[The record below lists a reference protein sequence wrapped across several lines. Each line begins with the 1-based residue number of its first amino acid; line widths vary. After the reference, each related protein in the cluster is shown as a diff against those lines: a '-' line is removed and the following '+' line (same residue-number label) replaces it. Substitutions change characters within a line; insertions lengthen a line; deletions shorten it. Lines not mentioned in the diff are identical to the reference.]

1 MLPCSHQFH
10 GRRVVYYAFMIN
22 AMHLPLHPCVQW
34 DIFCM
39 QTTRETTTGLYM
51 FRGGK
56 LGRGRCNHS
65 PFEAIPSPHTLPSQ
79 IAAEAKQT
87 SHSKEN
93 TEALRGRKQ
102 RERKLYL
109 DLDTA
114 VPLKRGIGTPPI
126 KPKAKGRFNKPI
138 ITKPHFAAAATPK
151 RGTIAPRIPQAP
163 SKKPRRTP
171 LSQVQ
176 PSVSYSDSSYLSSD
190 DEETMTTCSTG
201 KFHVS

>member
-1 MLPCSHQFH
+1 MPPCSHQFH
-10 GRRVVYYAFMIN
+10 GERMVYCTFMIN

-39 QTTRETTTGLYM
+39 QTTREMTTALHM

-79 IAAEAKQT
+79 IAAEAKQI

-93 TEALRGRKQ
+93 TEALRRRKQ
-102 RERKLYL
+102 RERRLYL
-109 DLDTA
+109 DTV
-114 VPLKRGIGTPPI
+114 VPLKKASGPPPM
-126 KPKAKGRFNKPI
+126 KPKTKGRVNKPVI
-138 ITKPHFAAAATPK
+138 IKPHFAAAATPT
-151 RGTIAPRIPQAP
+151 RGTIAAKTTPRAP

-176 PSVSYSDSSYLSSD
+176 VQ
-190 DEETMTTCSTG
+190 
-201 KFHVS
+201 

>member
-1 MLPCSHQFH
+1 MPPCSHQFH
-10 GRRVVYYAFMIN
+10 GKRIVHCAFMIN

-39 QTTRETTTGLYM
+39 QTTREMTTGLYM

-79 IAAEAKQT
+79 IAAEAKQI

-93 TEALRGRKQ
+93 TEALCRRKQ
-102 RERKLYL
+102 RERNQLL
-109 DLDTA
+109 CLNTV
-114 VPLKRGIGTPPI
+114 VPLKRGIGPPPI
-126 KPKAKGRFNKPI
+126 KPKAKGRFNKPVI
-138 ITKPHFAAAATPK
+138 IKPHFAAAATPK

-176 PSVSYSDSSYLSSD
+176 PSVSYSDSSYHSS
-190 DEETMTTCSTG
+190 DEETMTTRSTG